1 MALCVDCRRNKTFE
15 RQAERCSDCEAA
27 REAREPRPAPP
38 AGDGDAESATAG
50 VVTPGSLLGLGL
62 VLQLVGG
69 LVLWSSPDGGGG
81 GGGFAAGVLL
91 AWAGGLVL
99 LVALIAFGV
108 RIGIQAAAADD
119 VRR

>member
-1 MALCVDCRRNKTFE
+1 MPSTSRRNKTFE
-15 RQAERCSDCEAA
+15 RGAKRCSDCEAA
-27 REAREPRPAPP
+27 LEARQPRPVPP
-38 AGDGDAESATAG
+38 AVDGAPRLRRPASSRPVRCWGSES
-50 VVTPGSLLGLGL
+50 SCSCS
-62 VLQLVGG
+62 GG
-69 LVLWSSPDGGGG
+69 LVIWGNPDGG

-119 VRR
+119 VAR

>member
-1 MALCVDCRRNKTFE
+1 MPSTSRRNKTFE
-15 RQAERCSDCEAA
+15 RGAKRCSDCEAA
-27 REAREPRPAPP
+27 AGGSAAEARATSRRRRPETA
-38 AGDGDAESATAG
+38 AAG
-50 VVTPGSLLGLGL
+50 VVTPGSLLGLGV
-62 VLQLVGG
+62 VLQLLGG
-69 LVLWSSPDGGGG
+69 LVIWGNPDGG

-119 VRR
+119 VTR